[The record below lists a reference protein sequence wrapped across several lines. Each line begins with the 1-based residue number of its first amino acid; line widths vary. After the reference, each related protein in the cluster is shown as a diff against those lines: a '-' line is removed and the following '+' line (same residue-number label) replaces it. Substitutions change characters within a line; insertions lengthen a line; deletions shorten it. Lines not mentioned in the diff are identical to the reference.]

1 MCHHGPQASVV
12 TKGAAISRD
21 HSIASCI
28 WLCIACM
35 NIGRIE
41 RNESARRFM

>member
-1 MCHHGPQASVV
+1 M
-12 TKGAAISRD
+12 
-21 HSIASCI
+21 ASCI